1 MDLTAAGLI
10 PEVPQELSH
19 AMTKLPP
26 APAGRPRPLQLNGDR
41 MKRLAYLA
49 NYFPSLTE
57 TFIYREVMELKRR
70 DVAVALYSLRK
81 PGETE
86 VSDEARKLRDETV
99 YLLPV
104 STGELLA
111 SHAWFFGR
119 APLTYLGTLVK
130 MVTGTHN
137 SCRDRVRSLTHF
149 GEGAVL
155 ARRMV
160 REGITHIHSH
170 YASQSTS
177 VARVVHLLTGIP
189 YSFTGHAHDIWHDR
203 LLLPE
208 KLREAAF
215 VATCS
220 TFAKRFIA
228 REDEGCDAK
237 VHVVYHGLDVRK
249 FIPPVG
255 NKTRVRNRIL
265 SVGSLGPTKGFPD
278 LIRACALLRQ
288 KLQDFECVIVG
299 EGPMRDEL
307 ERLISDLGLSG
318 TVRLVGSVPQ
328 EGLIGFYHEA
338 WIFVLPCVIAE
349 DGRRD
354 GLPNVLMEAMATGL
368 PVITTRSTAQEE
380 LIEDGRHGLL
390 VTPHAPEEL
399 AAAIGTLCR
408 DDGLRESL
416 GAGGRR
422 RIERDFDNRT
432 TIEPLLRLFDRYVF
446 GAGGGTAGVPYER

>member
-1 MDLTAAGLI
+1 
-10 PEVPQELSH
+10 
-19 AMTKLPP
+19 
-26 APAGRPRPLQLNGDR
+26 

-70 DVAVALYSLRK
+70 NVAVTLYSLRK

-86 VSDEARKLRDETV
+86 VSDEALKLRGETS

-104 STGELLA
+104 PTGELLA

-119 APLTYLGTLVK
+119 TPLAYLGTLFK
-130 MVTGTHN
+130 MLTGTHN
-137 SCRDRVRSLTHF
+137 NFRDRVRSLTHF

-160 REGITHIHSH
+160 REGITHIHAH

-220 TFAKRFIA
+220 TFAKEFIA
-228 REDEGCDAK
+228 REEKTCDEK
-237 VHVVYHGLDVRK
+237 IHVVYHGLDVRK
-249 FIPPVG
+249 FTPPVG
-255 NKTRVRNRIL
+255 EKARIRNRIL

-288 KLQDFECVIVG
+288 KLTDFECVIVG
-299 EGPMRDEL
+299 EGPMREEL

-338 WIFVLPCVIAE
+338 WIFVLPCVIAD

-380 LIEDGRHGLL
+380 LIEHGRHGLL
-390 VTPHAPEEL
+390 VPPHAPEEL
-399 AAAIGTLCR
+399 ATAICTLCR
-408 DDGLRESL
+408 DDELRESL
-416 GAGGRR
+416 GTGGRR

-446 GAGGGTAGVPYER
+446 GADRISAGVPHER

>member
-1 MDLTAAGLI
+1 
-10 PEVPQELSH
+10 
-19 AMTKLPP
+19 
-26 APAGRPRPLQLNGDR
+26 

-81 PGETE
+81 PGDNE
-86 VSDEARKLRDETV
+86 VSEEALKLRGETS

-104 STGELLA
+104 STGELFA
-111 SHAWFFGR
+111 CHAWFFGR
-119 APLTYLGTLVK
+119 SPLAYLGTLFK

-137 SCRDRVRSLTHF
+137 SLRDRVRSLTHF

-155 ARRMV
+155 ARRMA
-160 REGITHIHSH
+160 REGITHIHAH

-220 TFAKRFIA
+220 TFAKEFIA
-228 REDEGCDAK
+228 REEKTCNEK
-237 VHVVYHGLDVRK
+237 IHVVYHGLDVRR
-249 FIPPVG
+249 FTPPVG
-255 NKTRVRNRIL
+255 EKTRVRNRIL
-265 SVGSLGPTKGFPD
+265 SVGSLGPTKGYPD

-288 KLQDFECVIVG
+288 KLHDFECVIVG

-307 ERLISDLGLSG
+307 ERLISELGLSG
-318 TVRLVGSVPQ
+318 TVWLAGSVTQ
-328 EGLIGFYHEA
+328 EGLIGYYHEA
-338 WIFVLPCVIAE
+338 WIFVLPCVIAD

-368 PVITTRSTAQEE
+368 PVITTKSTAQEE
-380 LIEDGRHGLL
+380 LIEDGMHGLL
-390 VTPHAPEEL
+390 VPPHAPEEL
-399 AAAIGTLCR
+399 AAAVCTLCS
-408 DDGLRESL
+408 DDRLRESL
-416 GAGGRR
+416 GIGGRR
-422 RIERDFDNRT
+422 RVERDFDNRT
-432 TIEPLLRLFDRYVF
+432 TIEPLLKLFDRYVF
-446 GAGGGTAGVPYER
+446 GADRGAAEVPYER

>member
-1 MDLTAAGLI
+1 
-10 PEVPQELSH
+10 
-19 AMTKLPP
+19 
-26 APAGRPRPLQLNGDR
+26 

-57 TFIYREVMELKRR
+57 TFIYREVLELKRR
-70 DVAVALYSLRK
+70 DIAVALYSLRK

-86 VSDEARKLRDETV
+86 VSEEALKLREETS

-104 STGELLA
+104 PTGELLA

-119 APLTYLGTLVK
+119 APLAYLGTLFK

-137 SCRDRVRSLTHF
+137 SFRDRVRSLTHF

-208 KLREAAF
+208 KLREASF

-220 TFAKRFIA
+220 TFAKQFIE
-228 REDEGCDAK
+228 REQEGCDEK

-249 FIPPVG
+249 FIPPAG
-255 NKTRVRNRIL
+255 TKKRVRNRIL

-278 LIRACALLRQ
+278 LIMACALLRQ
-288 KLQDFECVIVG
+288 KLHDFECVIVG

-307 ERLISDLGLSG
+307 ERLITEQGLSG

-338 WIFVLPCVIAE
+338 WIFVLPCVIAD

-390 VTPHAPEEL
+390 VPPHAPEAL
-399 AAAIGTLCR
+399 AAAICTLCS

-416 GAGGRR
+416 GSGGRR
-422 RIERDFDNRT
+422 RIEMDFDNRT

-446 GAGGGTAGVPYER
+446 GADKSATGVPYER

>member
-1 MDLTAAGLI
+1 
-10 PEVPQELSH
+10 
-19 AMTKLPP
+19 
-26 APAGRPRPLQLNGDR
+26 

-70 DVAVALYSLRK
+70 NIAVTLYSLRK

-86 VSDEARKLRDETV
+86 VSEEALMLREETS

-104 STGELLA
+104 SAGELLA

-119 APLTYLGTLVK
+119 APLTYIGTVLK

-137 SCRDRVRSLTHF
+137 SFRDRVRSLTHF
-149 GEGAVL
+149 GEGTVL
-155 ARRMV
+155 ARRML

-220 TFAKRFIA
+220 TFAKEFIA
-228 REDEGCDAK
+228 REEKTCDEK
-237 VHVVYHGLDVRK
+237 IHVVYHGLDVRK
-249 FIPPVG
+249 FTPPAG
-255 NKTRVRNRIL
+255 EKLRIRNRIL

-288 KLQDFECVIVG
+288 KLADFECVIVG
-299 EGPMRDEL
+299 EGPMREEL
-307 ERLISDLGLSG
+307 ERLISDMGLSG

-328 EGLIGFYHEA
+328 EGLIDFYHEA
-338 WIFVLPCVIAE
+338 WIFVLPCVIAD

-380 LIEDGRHGLL
+380 LIEEGRHGLL
-390 VTPHAPEEL
+390 VAPHAPEEL
-399 AAAIGTLCR
+399 ASAICTLCR
-408 DDGLRESL
+408 DDELRESL
-416 GAGGRR
+416 GTGGRR
-422 RIERDFDNRT
+422 RIVRDFDNRT
-432 TIEPLLRLFDRYVF
+432 TIEPLLRLFDKYVF
-446 GAGGGTAGVPYER
+446 GADRSSAGVPYER